1 MASDTLLPLFP
12 LQLVLFPG
20 AGLPLHIFEPRYRE
34 MVGEAIEQQSEFG
47 VILAEG
53 GKICSVGCTAVV
65 EEVTERFD
73 DGRFNVATRGQR
85 RFRAL
90 GLSNDK
96 EYLRATVEFI
106 QDLDDEPADESLLM
120 KAQELA
126 AELVMQLDLEAFMDV
141 AGDER
146 QASFAMAAP
155 LPLDLAFK
163 QRLLELRSEKERIKA
178 LTEHLR
184 TLLRRN
190 QMTERMRNLAGTNG
204 HGRRDVE

>member
-1 MASDTLLPLFP
+1 MASDMLLSLFP

-34 MVGEAIEQQSEFG
+34 MVGEAIERQSEFG

-53 GKICSVGCTAVV
+53 GKVCSVGCTAVV

-90 GLSNDK
+90 ELNRDK
-96 EYLRATVEFI
+96 EYPRAGVEFI

-120 KAQELA
+120 RAQELV
-126 AELVMQLDLEAFMDV
+126 AELVMELDIEAFMDV

-155 LPLDLAFK
+155 LPLDAAFK
-163 QRLLELRSEKERIKA
+163 QQLLELRSEKERMIA

-184 TLLRRN
+184 TVLRRN
-190 QMTERMRNLAGTNG
+190 KMTERMRKLAGTNG
-204 HGRRDVE
+204 HTRRDVE